1 MPFRARL
8 LSGMGG
14 AVWFKCRGCGEPA
27 GYYPEGHRVDGCA
40 VPPGAVMHSKP
51 RADVNRR
58 PVVCALYQRL
68 EPGEFWAVHKDDPP
82 IEGPSQ
88 IRPAQPGV
96 VVIVG

>member
-1 MPFRARL
+1 
-8 LSGMGG
+8 
-14 AVWFKCRGCGEPA
+14 
-27 GYYPEGHRVDGCA
+27 
-40 VPPGAVMHSKP
+40 MHSKP